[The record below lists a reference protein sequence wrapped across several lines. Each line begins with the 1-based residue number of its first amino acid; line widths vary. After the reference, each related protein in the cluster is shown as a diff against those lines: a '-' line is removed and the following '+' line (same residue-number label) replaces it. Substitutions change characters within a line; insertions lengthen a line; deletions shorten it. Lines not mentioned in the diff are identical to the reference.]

1 MKSLTWK
8 AVEISSGAFS
18 ATRLVFARAPGVGL
32 SQQRWGLCSRG
43 GPALARLMDK
53 VKVGKNSVGVQQLPF
68 SVCNV
73 PSAVSFWEEGGGCSR
88 ALCLGGAMSRHLAS
102 AGCKAEDVPL
112 KRKKKKKRK
121 DRE

>member
-18 ATRLVFARAPGVGL
+18 AARLVFARAPGAGL
-32 SQQRWGLCSRG
+32 SQQRGRLCSRG

-112 KRKKKKKRK
+112 K
-121 DRE
+121 